1 MTDLSC
7 KSVYYCAYA
16 SLQLIRALATHVAMV
31 ERVEEAARV
40 VIANAGLASMEPT
53 ASYDRLEETHNLYV
67 CTSAHLSVSQIPTTL
82 IVHVQKKKETVLGDI
97 SPLMPAK
104 SCCI

>member
-16 SLQLIRALATHVAMV
+16 SLQLIRALPAHVAMV

-40 VIANAGLASMEPT
+40 VIAIAGLASMEPT

-67 CTSAHLSVSQIPTTL
+67 CTSAHLSAKSHIPITF
-82 IVHVQKKKETVLGDI
+82 IVHVQKNSTR
-97 SPLMPAK
+97 
-104 SCCI
+104 